1 MRYSPAL
8 LLSLSMLTGCNDT
21 PAATEGITGQSGA
34 PISTQQDDLAK
45 QKLTIEQAA
54 EEATKLVEADAKA
67 EIEAAVPT
75 GTEPA
80 E

>member
-1 MRYSPAL
+1 
-8 LLSLSMLTGCNDT
+8 MLTGCNDT
-21 PAATEGITGQSGA
+21 PAATEGTTGQSDA
-34 PISTQQDDLAK
+34 LVSTQQDELAK

-80 E
+80 Q

>member
-8 LLSLSMLTGCNDT
+8 LLSLLMLSGCNDT
-21 PAATEGITGQSGA
+21 PAATEGTAGQSGA
-34 PISTQQDDLAK
+34 PVSAQQDGLAK

-67 EIEAAVPT
+67 EIDAAVPT
-75 GTEPA
+75 RTEPA
-80 E
+80 Q

>member
-8 LLSLSMLTGCNDT
+8 LLSLLMLTGCDDT
-21 PAATEGITGQSGA
+21 PAATEGTTGQSGA
-34 PISTQQDDLAK
+34 PISSQQDDLAK

-67 EIEAAVPT
+67 EIEAAETTSV
-75 GTEPA
+75 EPA
-80 E
+80 Q